1 MGGYKDKIIKKQNC
15 NSNSDRYFNSL
26 RKSSSHQRNEQ
37 SGAAFSKFD

>member
-26 RKSSSHQRNEQ
+26 RKSSRHQRNER
-37 SGAAFSKFD
+37 SGTAFLKFD